1 MHNVESLCSRIW
13 CTPGR
18 IQRPRDL
25 LQTSGSPRSSPA
37 ALAICKINNIG
48 ILKSRIHNA
57 RNPRNPTNSRNR
69 WRFQAVSRDS
79 HDSTHAHYN
88 AYEAATPAHDPRRG
102 GWLWPLC
109 YCGLTEANRAHAQEP
124 CALHDE
130 TEMQKH
136 RQAAHRARPIRA
148 MHPPTAGKHAASSR
162 APSTGRC
169 RPIACA
175 PAGHESPAWPAALAA
190 AHQDE
195 KARRSHKPSL
205 DSMPVLPSLS
215 ATARMRHGSVSMGT
229 ADDLLPFGL
238 GSKAHLS
245 CGRPQTSEVMAVKLD
260 SFTEAG
266 GRGLQ
271 GGSAGKPAHL
281 AAVEVPRRGPVREWP
296 K

>member
-1 MHNVESLCSRIW
+1 MRVTHGTR
-13 CTPGR
+13 R
-18 IQRPRDL
+18 
-25 LQTSGSPRSSPA
+25 
-37 ALAICKINNIG
+37 
-48 ILKSRIHNA
+48 
-57 RNPRNPTNSRNR
+57 
-69 WRFQAVSRDS
+69 
-79 HDSTHAHYN
+79 THAMIAIYGGFKRFREIRTTRPTLTTMHMRLQHQHMIHGGEGGCGHY
-88 AYEAATPAHDPRRG
+88 ATVDSQKQ
-102 GWLWPLC
+102 
-109 YCGLTEANRAHAQEP
+109 TEPMHKSP

-175 PAGHESPAWPAALAA
+175 LAGHESPAWPAALAA

-229 ADDLLPFGL
+229 ADVAVRARLESSPVM
-238 GSKAHLS
+238 
-245 CGRPQTSEVMAVKLD
+245 RQTTD
-260 SFTEAG
+260 
-266 GRGLQ
+266 Q
-271 GGSAGKPAHL
+271 
-281 AAVEVPRRGPVREWP
+281 
-296 K
+296 

>member
-1 MHNVESLCSRIW
+1 MS
-13 CTPGR
+13 GR
-18 IQRPRDL
+18 GLIIYA
-25 LQTSGSPRSSPA
+25 RSSSRRSCSLIMHPSRGTMIIREGCTHIRERHTHHPA

-57 RNPRNPTNSRNR
+57 RNPRNPTNSRNL
-69 WRFQAVSRDS
+69 WRFQAVSRDL

-229 ADDLLPFGL
+229 ADVAVRARLESSPVM
-238 GSKAHLS
+238 
-245 CGRPQTSEVMAVKLD
+245 RQTTD
-260 SFTEAG
+260 
-266 GRGLQ
+266 Q
-271 GGSAGKPAHL
+271 
-281 AAVEVPRRGPVREWP
+281 
-296 K
+296 

>member
-1 MHNVESLCSRIW
+1 MTEN
-13 CTPGR
+13 
-18 IQRPRDL
+18 
-25 LQTSGSPRSSPA
+25 TS
-37 ALAICKINNIG
+37 INNQLSSATTGQWGHQIG
-48 ILKSRIHNA
+48 EHRNTRESPMHTRRVLLLNVIYNA
-57 RNPRNPTNSRNR
+57 RNPRNPTNSRNDR
-69 WRFQAVSRDS
+69 NLWRFQAVSRDS
-79 HDSTHAHYN
+79 HDTTHAHYN

-162 APSTGRC
+162 AASTGRC

-229 ADDLLPFGL
+229 ADVAVRARLESSPVM
-238 GSKAHLS
+238 
-245 CGRPQTSEVMAVKLD
+245 RQTTD
-260 SFTEAG
+260 
-266 GRGLQ
+266 Q
-271 GGSAGKPAHL
+271 
-281 AAVEVPRRGPVREWP
+281 
-296 K
+296 

>member
-1 MHNVESLCSRIW
+1 MRVTHGTR
-13 CTPGR
+13 
-18 IQRPRDL
+18 Q
-25 LQTSGSPRSSPA
+25 
-37 ALAICKINNIG
+37 
-48 ILKSRIHNA
+48 
-57 RNPRNPTNSRNR
+57 
-69 WRFQAVSRDS
+69 
-79 HDSTHAHYN
+79 THAIY
-88 AYEAATPAHDPRRG
+88 G
-102 GWLWPLC
+102 GLKRFCEIRTTRPTLTTMHMRLQHQHMIHGGEGALWPLC

-162 APSTGRC
+162 DPSTGRC

-215 ATARMRHGSVSMGT
+215 ATARMRHGSVLMGT
-229 ADDLLPFGL
+229 ADVAVRARLESSPVM
-238 GSKAHLS
+238 
-245 CGRPQTSEVMAVKLD
+245 RQTTD
-260 SFTEAG
+260 
-266 GRGLQ
+266 Q
-271 GGSAGKPAHL
+271 
-281 AAVEVPRRGPVREWP
+281 
-296 K
+296 